1 MSSEQ
6 PKCDRCE
13 ATEKLCQSN
22 YNDSELLCLKCWNR
36 QVKVRKEIED
46 WEKKQRRKTGL
57 RRIMNDGY
65 V

>member
-57 RRIMNDGY
+57 
-65 V
+65 